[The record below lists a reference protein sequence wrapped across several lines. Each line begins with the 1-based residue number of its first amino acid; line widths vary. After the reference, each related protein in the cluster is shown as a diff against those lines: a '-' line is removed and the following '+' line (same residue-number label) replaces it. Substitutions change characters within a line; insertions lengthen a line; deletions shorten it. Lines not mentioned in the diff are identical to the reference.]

1 MECLRNQLLFLTLL
15 WDSEFQDDS
24 LSRYLLITCCVQA
37 TKQGTC
43 SMGMDFVLVEFTYWL
58 GREKY
63 ISRQTKKVITNPC
76 VINETTRNRKRRT
89 RENCKARPLWRANIW
104 AKTGGRAVSC
114 VYTCD
119 VGTAVEPKAGRPLC
133 VQITGQCWLKT
144 GKWVVDQRQELYH
157 LRICSPVKGF
167 ILFLFYLIF
176 SKYNEKLLMNYS
188 QGDKMGW

>member
-89 RENCKARPLWRANIW
+89 RENCKARPL
-104 AKTGGRAVSC
+104 
-114 VYTCD
+114 
-119 VGTAVEPKAGRPLC
+119 
-133 VQITGQCWLKT
+133 
-144 GKWVVDQRQELYH
+144 
-157 LRICSPVKGF
+157 
-167 ILFLFYLIF
+167 
-176 SKYNEKLLMNYS
+176 
-188 QGDKMGW
+188 

>member
-43 SMGMDFVLVEFTYWL
+43 SMGMDFVLVEYTYWL

-76 VINETTRNRKRRT
+76 VINETTRN
-89 RENCKARPLWRANIW
+89 
-104 AKTGGRAVSC
+104 
-114 VYTCD
+114 
-119 VGTAVEPKAGRPLC
+119 
-133 VQITGQCWLKT
+133 
-144 GKWVVDQRQELYH
+144 
-157 LRICSPVKGF
+157 
-167 ILFLFYLIF
+167 
-176 SKYNEKLLMNYS
+176 
-188 QGDKMGW
+188 